1 MVASKIL
8 YEGKFLYG
16 NFDIFKQIKKMLIDE
31 GIPEKIRVLEEK
43 ALLNRN
49 NAKTQLLKYEGKL
62 TDEESMKL
70 FYTKEEK
77 EEFF

>member
-1 MVASKIL
+1 
-8 YEGKFLYG
+8 
-16 NFDIFKQIKKMLIDE
+16 MLADE
-31 GIPEKIRVLEEK
+31 GIPEKIRILEEK

-49 NAKTQLLKYEGKL
+49 NAMAHLLKYEGKL